1 MSILKLERE
10 IIGEVQKDFTI
21 SRRRVKKYAPQESK
35 GDKIII
41 IPFSRMIVINPGTPY
56 EQARKFGS
64 MPRLEKK
71 LNEYR
76 ELSMAGLIV

>member
-1 MSILKLERE
+1 MTVQTQTQRVDNE
-10 IIGEVQKDFTI
+10 IVLLDMINSRGKFTN
-21 SRRRVKKYAPQESK
+21 VKKV
-35 GDKIII
+35 II

-76 ELSMAGLIV
+76 SLSLMSLGI